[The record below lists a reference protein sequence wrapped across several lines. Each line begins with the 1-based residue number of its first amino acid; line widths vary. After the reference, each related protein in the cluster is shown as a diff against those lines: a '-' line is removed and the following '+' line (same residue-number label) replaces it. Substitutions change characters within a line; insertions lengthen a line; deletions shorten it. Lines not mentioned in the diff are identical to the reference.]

1 MMYIYRRNQ
10 HMIDA
15 LIEDHFWMRLTVNDG
30 PAGGGTY
37 MVTIFNTTFS
47 FADPNAGADESDTI
61 AAGLLAAIN
70 AGSEPVTAYAGANG
84 NEVLVRFNFG
94 CIPVDTYNQKYNYS
108 VSTSDEEG
116 AITLAQVHPT
126 EYDVFTAANWDGLFA
141 SMQKVPYRIGH
152 NSDRFATHAMRQAST
167 VNAHQLKNRTRFLF
181 DPADYSA
188 DDKDVLFYQITTVVD
203 GETIV
208 GPIQIVMSAQQHQDL
223 RAPLI
228 LTGLAPVGA
237 TQEDALVLQL
247 PRLMSSFVIRN
258 KGGNPL
264 SLGFGVGAAE
274 ITLAATT
281 GEYRDNRVHTG
292 YISVRGN
299 TSIEIYA
306 TMVNSP
312 LI

>member
-1 MMYIYRRNQ
+1 MYIYRRNA

-15 LIEDHFWMRLTVNDG
+15 LIEDHFWLRLTVVDG
-30 PAGGGTY
+30 PSEGGTY
-37 MVTIFNTTFS
+37 MVTLFNTTFA
-47 FADPNAGADESDTI
+47 FADPDAGADESDAI

-70 AGSEPVTAYAGANG
+70 EGSEHVSAYVGANA
-84 NEVLVRFNFG
+84 NEVLLRFKFG

-108 VSTSDEEG
+108 ASTSDTEG
-116 AITLAQVHPT
+116 SITLMQVHPT
-126 EYDVFTAANWDGLFA
+126 EYNVFTATNWDGLFA
-141 SMQKVPYRIGH
+141 SMQKVPFRIGH
-152 NSDRFATHAMRQAST
+152 NSPRFATYAMRQAST

-188 DDKDVLFYQITTVVD
+188 DDKDVLFYQTVTVVD
-203 GETIV
+203 GEEITSS
-208 GPIQIVMSAQQHQDL
+208 IQIVLSAQQLQDL

-228 LTGLAPVGA
+228 LTGTAPVGA

-247 PRLMSSFVIRN
+247 PRVMSSFVITN

-274 ITLAATT
+274 ITLAANAV
-281 GEYRDNRVHTG
+281 YRDNRVHTG

-299 TSIEIYA
+299 TLIEIYA

-312 LI
+312 LL